1 MLTFVARRLLI
12 SIPVLLLSSVLVFVM
27 VANSGDPLAELKTRN
42 PPVPAHVI
50 EARRHQLRLDRPLP
64 ERYWYWIHNFARG
77 DLGSPSGD
85 WTLGRCWSGG
95 WP

>member
-1 MLTFVARRLLI
+1 MLTFIARRLLI

-27 VANSGDPLAELKTRN
+27 VTNSGDPLAELKTRN

-50 EARRHQLRLDRPLP
+50 EAAATSCAWTAPYL
-64 ERYWYWIHNFARG
+64 NATGTGSTTSRG
-77 DLGSPSGD
+77 ATWVSPSGD